1 MEPDFTSVPA
11 WVFDLPPINATL
23 NALSTLLLIG
33 GWISIKSGKKGA
45 HIGFMIT
52 ALVVSAAFL
61 ACYLTYLFSLQRY
74 AGSASIRFTY
84 PGPIKVVYFTI
95 LLTHIVLAILN
106 LPMIILTVIPAARR
120 RFDKHKRI
128 ARWTLPIWLY
138 VSVTG
143 VIVYLMV
150 YQWFPSDI
158 LQYIPEGS

>member
-1 MEPDFTSVPA
+1 MEPDFSKVPA
-11 WVFDLPPINATL
+11 WVFDLPSTNATL

-33 GWISIKSGKKGA
+33 GWVCIRKGLKRA

-52 ALVVSAAFL
+52 ALLVSAAFL
-61 ACYLTYLFSLQRY
+61 TCYLTYHFTLQRY
-74 AGSASIRFTY
+74 AGSASIRFTH
-84 PGPIKVVYFTI
+84 PGPVKAIYLTI
-95 LLTHIVLAILN
+95 LLTHVLLAIVN

-128 ARWTLPIWLY
+128 ARWTMPIWLY

-150 YQWFPSDI
+150 YKFFPSDM
-158 LQYIPEGS
+158 LQFIPQH